1 MIKMKYNLLIILKI
15 SIIIISLN
23 KGLLQS
29 KIYLLPI
36 ILYQP
41 PPPPPIFKNNFL
53 PLKAALSIK
62 GTEVLLLFKNI
73 KILNLKQKPVFK
85 ILKIFST
92 LRIQAKQK
100 IIQIIRKFKYFYK
113 NKLLNLNSIPMPKKF
128 LVENHPKLKSSV
140 FSN

>member
-1 MIKMKYNLLIILKI
+1 MIKMKYNFLIILKI
-15 SIIIISLN
+15 TIIIISLN

-36 ILYQP
+36 ILYQ

-73 KILNLKQKPVFK
+73 KILNLKLKPVFK
-85 ILKIFST
+85 ILKIFSI
-92 LRIQAKQK
+92 LQIQAKQK